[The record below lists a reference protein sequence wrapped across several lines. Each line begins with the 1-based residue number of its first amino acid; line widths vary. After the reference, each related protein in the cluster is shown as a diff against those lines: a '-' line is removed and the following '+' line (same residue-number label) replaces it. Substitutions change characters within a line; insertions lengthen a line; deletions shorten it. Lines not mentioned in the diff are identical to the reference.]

1 MLNGDVTIRD
11 DCYTAHAFVFVL
23 QYMSDLCR
31 ELDAQWPIADDEL
44 FVLGRLSG
52 FCDPAST
59 VEVYINDELVQSYMN
74 LASMVDGLRGTDLM
88 WRIDNDITRPFVIKV
103 MFRTIDFSYD
113 SVDIKSWLDIIGG
126 NE

>member
-1 MLNGDVTIRD
+1 MINADVTIRE

-31 ELDAQWPIADDEL
+31 ELDAQWAITDEL
-44 FVLGRLSG
+44 SVPGRLSG

-74 LASMVDGLRGTDLM
+74 LASMVDGLRGTDLI
-88 WRIDNDITRPFVIKV
+88 WRIDEDITRPFVIKV